1 MLCSKS
7 VIYILTPLPRDNEI
21 PPFSSP
27 PACGQRSVS
36 GRILNGQTAKYGTW
50 PWQVS
55 VQRQGFH
62 ICGGSLVS
70 ERIPLPSHCTALLS
84 ACSPTDLI
92 ASNETSNQTLS
103 SSVKQIILH
112 PSYDNASF
120 FADIALVELE
130 NPIAFT
136 AVMSPICL
144 LDASVHVPAGKSC
157 WVTGWGNINP
167 QESIQP
173 DLLSNPVH
181 SWAASGGDSG
191 GPLVCKENDTW
202 YLAGIVSWLLLT
214 TVNGATSVAP
224 GYPGV
229 YNRPNAHNRWI
240 QENVPGVNFTVVN
253 FTVKSVN
260 PLTTVPPNSAGPS
273 AIIPRVLLFTVLLWL
288 SD

>member
-1 MLCSKS
+1 MNCKGTQIILK

-70 ERIPLPSHCTALLS
+70 ESWVMSAAHCFAQLVANSEYQVQLGNNWIVS
-84 ACSPTDLI
+84 
-92 ASNETSNQTLS
+92 ETSNQTLS

-167 QESIQP
+167 QAWSSPLQP
-173 DLLSNPVH
+173 YFL
-181 SWAASGGDSG
+181 
-191 GPLVCKENDTW
+191 PL
-202 YLAGIVSWLLLT
+202 
-214 TVNGATSVAP
+214 NGATSVAP

-229 YNRPNAHNRWI
+229 YNRPNAHNRFGPHPTPAFPHLSYRKTMSL
-240 QENVPGVNFTVVN
+240 VTL
-253 FTVKSVN
+253 
-260 PLTTVPPNSAGPS
+260 PLPPCICTLHS
-273 AIIPRVLLFTVLLWL
+273 ILTIFLQTQLVRYLLETNN
-288 SD
+288 